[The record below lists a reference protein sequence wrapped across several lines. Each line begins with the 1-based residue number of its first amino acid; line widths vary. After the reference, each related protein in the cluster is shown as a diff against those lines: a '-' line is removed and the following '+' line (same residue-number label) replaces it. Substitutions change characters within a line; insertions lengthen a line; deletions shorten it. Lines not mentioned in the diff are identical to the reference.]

1 MELNYSI
8 VESSIARLTSLYNQ
22 AKSSAAKVY
31 ADLTDR
37 QAVQAYCL
45 QVVEDATTLVATVKP
60 LVSMVVEAIETV
72 TVFVANVAEKVSKP
86 FDSGEDTPKAL
97 LVRGVALI
105 ATGAGLLV
113 AVVVATEI
121 VGALLALA
129 AVVVYLFVTTRCLFS
144 GVVYAYFGLVG
155 IQKEAGHE

>member
-8 VESSIARLTSLYNQ
+8 VESSIARLTGLWDR
-22 AKSSAAKVY
+22 AKSAATEAY
-31 ADLTDR
+31 SDLSDR

-45 QVVEDATTLVATVKP
+45 EVVEDATTLVAKVTP

-72 TVFVANVAEKVSKP
+72 TVFVAHVADKVSKP

-105 ATGAGLLV
+105 AAGAGLLV
-113 AVVVATEI
+113 AAVFTTEI

-129 AVVVYLFVTTRCLFS
+129 AVVAYLFAIARCLFY
-144 GVVYAYFGLVG
+144 GVVYARCGVVG
-155 IQKEAGHE
+155 IQKGAGNE